1 MANDKARPV
10 RVGSRREPEPAHA
23 TRVVGQVQ
31 DVEFLVEEFDV
42 TVDGAADLVARD
54 GQDRDA
60 LEDAA
65 RAHQAIKDPL
75 AGQPTPQEPENDLT
89 EDSDEERLMPVLHRR
104 NDRSGGG

>member
-1 MANDKARPV
+1 MAEDKAGRV
-10 RVGSRREPEPAHA
+10 RDRNKGEARAVRA
-23 TRVVGQVQ
+23 TRVAGQVQ

-65 RAHQAIKDPL
+65 RAHQATRDPL
-75 AGQPTPQEPENDLT
+75 AGQPTPQEPEHDLT